1 MATSLAFVLTDS
13 SLDLTDECEGDTA
26 QAVFIDKCVE
36 PVPEAFRGGEVCML
50 YLDGQAGWSKQNPCA
65 VQNFMRRAGSTS
77 RDFGR

>member
-50 YLDGQAGWSKQNPCA
+50 YLDGQARWSKQNPCT
-65 VQNFMRRAGSTS
+65 VQNFMRR
-77 RDFGR
+77 GRVNRQGFW